1 MTLPHTVVTS
11 ANKFLFADP
20 NHKLYCQTVH
30 SPVLSVTMLC
40 LSSACCPCTRLGC
53 QHVTLRTFTQ
63 LSTLPSPDKSHPGR
77 SKGGRKCCPTHFTEG
92 KVKYRE
98 MCLNNNR
105 AGNSPDVTCFS
116 LESKGQDF
124 IKILIPTIKEI
135 TQFMHFP
142 SISERIA
149 RVQFVPVQL

>member
-1 MTLPHTVVTS
+1 
-11 ANKFLFADP
+11 
-20 NHKLYCQTVH
+20 
-30 SPVLSVTMLC
+30 
-40 LSSACCPCTRLGC
+40 
-53 QHVTLRTFTQ
+53 
-63 LSTLPSPDKSHPGR
+63 
-77 SKGGRKCCPTHFTEG
+77 
-92 KVKYRE
+92 VKYRE